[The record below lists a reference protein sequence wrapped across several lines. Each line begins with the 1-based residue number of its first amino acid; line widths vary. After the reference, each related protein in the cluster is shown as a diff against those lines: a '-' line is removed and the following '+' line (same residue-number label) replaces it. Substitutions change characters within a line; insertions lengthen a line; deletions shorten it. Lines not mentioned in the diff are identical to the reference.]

1 MDDWLEGD
9 REEKQEAL
17 KAQALETA
25 QLYLVFEE
33 APRAVQLLQMW
44 EERLIEV
51 ETPDESSLQKFA
63 ADNALRRFVVGIK
76 RQIKLAKE
84 GFDRGA

>member
-9 REEKQEAL
+9 TEEQREEL
-17 KAQALETA
+17 KSKALETA

-33 APRAVQLLQMW
+33 APRARQLLKDW
-44 EERLIEV
+44 EERLVNV

-63 ADNALRRFVVGIK
+63 ADNALRKFVVGIK
-76 RQIKLAKE
+76 RQIKFAKE
-84 GFDRGA
+84 GFDRT